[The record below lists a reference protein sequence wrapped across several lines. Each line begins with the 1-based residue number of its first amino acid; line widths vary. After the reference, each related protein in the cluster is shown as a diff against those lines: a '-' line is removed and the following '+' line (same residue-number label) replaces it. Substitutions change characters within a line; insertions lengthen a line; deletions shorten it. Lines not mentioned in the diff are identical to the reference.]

1 MKMLKRL
8 LPLAALAA
16 FLWCLTVP
24 TESFAQEAPA
34 QKCEG
39 PKELCAQILELK
51 AKLDAQKA
59 EKEKVTAEKDK
70 VNAEKDTAN
79 AEKDKANAEKEQA
92 KTEKNSAKLE
102 AEKKDAENVAR
113 MIAFAAVL
121 AILLKALVS
130 ALQSW
135 KGFFTTDKQK
145 AWLKII
151 TLVVGFIAFLA
162 SNIGFGIPWWQS
174 IILAGGGPGAIMVH
188 ELLKLIPVLMG
199 KKKYES
205 KSEPPATTDEAKKE
219 ADELAD
225 KLEPP
230 KA

>member
-1 MKMLKRL
+1 MKKI
-8 LPLAALAA
+8 ASVTVLAA
-16 FLWCLTVP
+16 FLLALVAP
-24 TESFAQEAPA
+24 VASAQDK

-39 PKELCAQILELK
+39 PPDLCAQILELK

-59 EKEKVTAEKDK
+59 EKDKVSAEKDTATAEKDK
-70 VNAEKDTAN
+70 AV
-79 AEKDKANAEKEQA
+79 
-92 KTEKNSAKLE
+92 TEKGVAKLE

-113 MIAFAAVL
+113 MLAFAAIL
-121 AILLKALVS
+121 AILLKSLVS

-151 TLVVGFIAFLA
+151 TLVVGFIAFLL

-174 IILAGGGPGAIMVH
+174 MILAGGGPGAILVH
-188 ELLKLIPVLMG
+188 ELMKLIPVLMG

-205 KSEPPATTDEAKKE
+205 KSEPPAPTDEAKKE
-219 ADELAD
+219 SEELAD
-225 KLEPP
+225 KLEPKP
-230 KA
+230 